1 MKGTPETQAEKHRAE
16 VSEEAQTY
24 RVMGERPE
32 LRIRRQPARRI
43 GKKRYK
49 AGRLYRFSQEQQF
62 AEMVEKAHLEARP
75 RPPRSAA
82 QGQLLPP
89 PCRLLVGDL
98 LISRQVKIA
107 NKQLTLVFAICY
119 NY

>member
-49 AGRLYRFSQEQQF
+49 AGRLYRFSQKQQF

-75 RPPRSAA
+75 RRARVISTAA
-82 QGQLLPP
+82 LSTTGGKSIDLASGQN
-89 PCRLLVGDL
+89 
-98 LISRQVKIA
+98 SE
-107 NKQLTLVFAICY
+107 
-119 NY
+119 